1 MANRSLSFRFRN
13 LVAISMLNPF
23 APELNPDEPPA
34 PDVRPA
40 YVGWL
45 PLLLYVLVTTAFLV
59 MAMRVPNIIAAS
71 LFVTAAMVSLGA
83 GVVLGLSA
91 WIFPELPR

>member
-1 MANRSLSFRFRN
+1 
-13 LVAISMLNPF
+13 MLNPF
-23 APELNPDEPPA
+23 LPDMNPDEPPE
-34 PDVRPA
+34 PNVRPA
-40 YVGWL
+40 YMGWL
-45 PLLLYVLVTTAFLV
+45 PLLLYVMTTAAFLV
-59 MAMRVPNIIAAS
+59 MAMRMPNIVVAS